1 MLHSCPERDIRW
13 IDLAVFELLHRARV
27 ILAKRD
33 AHMASNNRTDDKP
46 QQAGVTTSFPYDR
59 RIVERFMKAFPRARW
74 NDEQKAWFVPG
85 KTAAQRI
92 DRWFAQEAPDQDAY
106 GDQKGRDAFEFDP
119 IRSPYLEP
127 VDTDLRVRTP
137 YSRTV
142 VEELR
147 AIPWAQWDEDLRVWH
162 VPYRS
167 YEELRRRWHAIEQ
180 AAHRNEPAARK
191 RRQQERR
198 NTDAGRAARMR
209 SAERRRRRYPVSPEG
224 LPPLGVP
231 VSTHAYGIVVFTDI
245 TGELAEAEVLSAFY
259 PHTDD
264 RGMVWASLRNPKL
277 DELVATW
284 PARTD
289 PGSDER
295 RRGWWQP
302 TIGELRP
309 ARRAARR
316 KRMPDFV
323 GRRGAFRQDPMR

>member
-1 MLHSCPERDIRW
+1 
-13 IDLAVFELLHRARV
+13 
-27 ILAKRD
+27 
-33 AHMASNNRTDDKP
+33 MASDNHIHDMS
-46 QQAGVTTSFPYDR
+46 QEAGVAASFPYDR
-59 RIVERFMKAFPRARW
+59 QTVERFREAFPRARW

-85 KTAAQRI
+85 KTAARRI
-92 DRWFAQEAPDQDAY
+92 DRWLAQEAADQDAY

-127 VDTDLRVRTP
+127 TGADLRVRTP
-137 YSRTV
+137 YSWTV

-147 AIPWAQWDEDLRVWH
+147 AIPWAHWDEDLRVWH

-167 YEELRRRWHAIEQ
+167 YEELRRRWRRIEQ
-180 AAHRNEPAARK
+180 AAHRNEPEARK
-191 RRQQERR
+191 RRQEERR

-209 SAERRRRRYPVSPEG
+209 SAERRRRRYPVPADER
-224 LPPLGVP
+224 PPLGVP

-245 TGELAEAEVLSAFY
+245 TGELAEAEALSVLY
-259 PHTDD
+259 PHTGD
-264 RGMVWASLRNPKL
+264 RDLVWASWRIPNL

-284 PARTD
+284 PARID
-289 PGSDER
+289 PGSNER

-316 KRMPDFV
+316 NS
-323 GRRGAFRQDPMR
+323 GSI